1 MKSYRKLPLS
11 KVFLFSFLAII
22 LVTAIYLLLPSNY
35 YIHRALIH
43 QLPKIN
49 QYTIFDNRVVKAN
62 NPHPWEFAPNIDKKQ
77 IAPEFTSDF
86 DKYETVAFIVIQ
98 HKKIILEQ
106 YWGNYS
112 PLSLSNSFSMSK
124 SIISLLVGCA
134 ISDGKIKSVNQ
145 PVSDFLPEWT
155 TFDGK
160 VLTIKDLLTMSAGV
174 EWDEQHS
181 TLFSKTTEA
190 YYGKDL
196 WKLTLTEKLEEK
208 PGVRF
213 NYQSGVSQLL
223 AFLLQK
229 ATGKKISDYASE
241 KIWTPIQAEE
251 DAMWSLDRKDG
262 MEKAYCCFNTNARDF
277 ARLGQLLLNK
287 GEWDGAVVVDS
298 NYIRQATIP
307 ATYLQYTPKIIE
319 SEYASIKPRPCNFYG
334 YQFWI
339 ANYKGLKIPYMRGIL
354 GQYIFVIPELDA
366 VIVRLGKKRDKEF
379 NLQQN
384 YSKDVDIW
392 LDAGLEVINR

>member
-1 MKSYRKLPLS
+1 MKSPKNFSLTKVIFTSLLAFLLS
-11 KVFLFSFLAII
+11 AIIFLF
-22 LVTAIYLLLPSNY
+22 LPSNY

-49 QYTIFDNRVVKAN
+49 QYTIFENRVVKAN
-62 NPHPWEFAPNIDKKQ
+62 NPHPWEFTSDIDNKQ
-77 IAPEFTSDF
+77 IAPEFTPDF

-98 HKKIILEQ
+98 HNKIILEQ

-134 ISDGKIKSVNQ
+134 ISDGKIKSVDQ

-155 TFDGK
+155 SFDGK
-160 VLTIKDLLTMSAGV
+160 TLTIKDLLTMSAGV
-174 EWDEQHS
+174 EWDESHS

-196 WKLTLTEKLEEK
+196 WNLTLTEKLIEK

-213 NYQSGVSQLL
+213 NYQSGVSQML

-241 KIWTPIQAEE
+241 KI
-251 DAMWSLDRKDG
+251 
-262 MEKAYCCFNTNARDF
+262 
-277 ARLGQLLLNK
+277 
-287 GEWDGAVVVDS
+287 
-298 NYIRQATIP
+298 
-307 ATYLQYTPKIIE
+307 
-319 SEYASIKPRPCNFYG
+319 
-334 YQFWI
+334 
-339 ANYKGLKIPYMRGIL
+339 
-354 GQYIFVIPELDA
+354 
-366 VIVRLGKKRDKEF
+366 
-379 NLQQN
+379 
-384 YSKDVDIW
+384 
-392 LDAGLEVINR
+392 